1 MRRVYIIM
9 MMLPILLSGC
19 SSTSEPNETVDT
31 AAITDIELSEE
42 PATEVQT
49 TETQTKSRVTYLKG
63 EYDFKWIQGK
73 TDLPFKDFLDTEEE
87 FFCSSRMG
95 TEIVYVY
102 LFSDEEYEK
111 RIYSVNYEAY
121 GNISIDLP
129 DGVTAM
135 YVLCPDYTVVDAATK
150 TDSPYAEE
158 IGTYEIIDR
167 PGEGIVGG
175 NLLYRIFQI
184 DIVSAEKIEYTIW
197 DTSPGEEDNTFGG
210 YSIEL
215 K

>member
-1 MRRVYIIM
+1 MRKVYIIM
-9 MMLPILLSGC
+9 MLLPVLLFGC
-19 SSTSEPNETVDT
+19 SNTNESNETVGT
-31 AAITDIELSEE
+31 TAITDTESSEE

-49 TETQTKSRVTYLKG
+49 KSRVTYLDGG
-63 EYDFKWIQGK
+63 EYEFKWVQGK

-87 FFCSSRMG
+87 FFLPKWG
-95 TEIVYVY
+95 EVKFVYVY
-102 LFSDEEYEK
+102 LFTDEEYEK
-111 RIYSVNYEAY
+111 RIYSVNYEKN
-121 GNISIDLP
+121 GNIGIDLP

-158 IGTYEIIDR
+158 IGTYEIIEH
-167 PGEGIVGG
+167 PGEEVVGG
-175 NLLYRIFQI
+175 NLLYRISQI
-184 DIVSAEKIEYTIW
+184 DTVSAQKIEYTIW

>member
-1 MRRVYIIM
+1 MRKVYIIM
-9 MMLPILLSGC
+9 VLLPILLSGC
-19 SSTSEPNETVDT
+19 SNTNEPNEAVDT
-31 AAITDIELSEE
+31 ATITDTELPEE
-42 PATEVQT
+42 PATEVH
-49 TETQTKSRVTYLKG
+49 TKPRVTYLKES
-63 EYDFKWIQGK
+63 EYDFKWVQGK

-111 RIYSVNYEAY
+111 RIYSVNYEKN
-121 GNISIDLP
+121 GNIGIDLP
-129 DGVTAM
+129 DGITAM

-184 DIVSAEKIEYTIW
+184 DTVSAQKIEYTIW